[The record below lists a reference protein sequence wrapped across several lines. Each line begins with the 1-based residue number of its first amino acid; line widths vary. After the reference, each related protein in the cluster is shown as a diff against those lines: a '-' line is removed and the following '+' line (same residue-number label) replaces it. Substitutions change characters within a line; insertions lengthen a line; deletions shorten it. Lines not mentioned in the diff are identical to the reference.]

1 VTKKSIEDIEAVGK
15 DGAYVIGF
23 ILDGARW
30 DLQFG

>member
-1 VTKKSIEDIEAVGK
+1 VEEIEAVGK

-30 DLQFG
+30 DL